1 MKFSPLLSDLIKSL
15 QVLPGVGPKTAKRM
29 AMSLLGG
36 NEADAKN
43 LANNLSRAID
53 LIGTCQNC
61 RVLSEDQICSICN
74 DSSRDSTQVCVV
86 ENTSQVVQIEELGGF
101 KGIYFVLGGYL
112 SPIEGRGPNEIGLSE
127 LNSKALSGEIKE
139 LILAFNSCIF
149 VMLMIGIQ
157 NSLNKKKVN
166 LVLTETV
173 SLPISFIIGT
183 SFISGSLLGGVFS
196 VRKKKE

>member
-36 NEADAKN
+36 DEADAKN

-74 DSSRDSTQVCVV
+74 DSSRDNTQVCVV

-101 KGIYFVLGGYL
+101 KESILYWVDIFLQLKG
-112 SPIEGRGPNEIGLSE
+112 GPNEIGLSE

-139 LILAFNSCIF
+139 LILAFNSSLEGEATAQYILEKCSSD
-149 VMLMIGIQ
+149 
-157 NSLNKKKVN
+157 SLNITKLAQGV
-166 LVLTETV
+166 
-173 SLPISFIIGT
+173 P
-183 SFISGSLLGGVFS
+183 LGGDLNYVDSNTLRHAFDS
-196 VRKKKE
+196 RQKLL

>member
-61 RVLSEDQICSICN
+61 RVLSEDQICPICN

-101 KGIYFVLGGYL
+101 RGIYFVLGGYL

-139 LILAFNSCIF
+139 LILAFNSSLEGEATAQYILEKCSS
-149 VMLMIGIQ
+149 
-157 NSLNKKKVN
+157 NSLKITKLAQGV
-166 LVLTETV
+166 
-173 SLPISFIIGT
+173 P
-183 SFISGSLLGGVFS
+183 LGGDLNYVDSNTLRHAFDS
-196 VRKKKE
+196 RQKLV